1 MIKTEEYNSVH
12 LPLYIQCTCTCKGQI
27 QHCTYNIF
35 FFFLTSIF
43 SSSSW
48 RNSPSPLT
56 LDTDPQL
63 LAHITALDMYS
74 NLLESVNPTLR
85 EREGRRKKRGRK

>member
-1 MIKTEEYNSVH
+1 MIKTEEYNSVYF
-12 LPLYIQCTCTCKGQI
+12 PLYIHVKVK
-27 QHCTYNIF
+27 YNIVHIIF
-35 FFFLTSIF
+35 LSFFLTSIF

-85 EREGRRKKRGRK
+85 EREGRERGEEKER

>member
-1 MIKTEEYNSVH
+1 MIKIEEYNSVH
-12 LPLYIQCTCTCKGQI
+12 FPLYIHVNVKVK
-27 QHCTYNIF
+27 YNIVHIIILS
-35 FFFLTSIF
+35 FFLTSIF

-74 NLLESVNPTLR
+74 NLLESANPTLR
-85 EREGRRKKRGRK
+85 ERERGRGEKKKER

>member
-1 MIKTEEYNSVH
+1 M
-12 LPLYIQCTCTCKGQI
+12 YI
-27 QHCTYNIF
+27 F
-35 FFFLTSIF
+35 LSFFLTSIF
-43 SSSSW
+43 SSSSC

-85 EREGRRKKRGRK
+85 EREGRERGEEKREEEIEKSKGKGRR